1 MSSCNFHRI
10 TELTIETIPVSFPL
24 FLILKIISK
33 ITVQIALTSD
43 LGWEEVAE
51 RYTIVQCY
59 IVVAPRPR
67 IHRWELIQ
75 AHRPHIRFVSI
86 TCGINPIYYGNIVE
100 LICKCIIINGLAH
113 LDRMTYPLTP
123 RFVSIVGGVTLLYMY
138 L

>member
-1 MSSCNFHRI
+1 M
-10 TELTIETIPVSFPL
+10 TWV
-24 FLILKIISK
+24 
-33 ITVQIALTSD
+33 
-43 LGWEEVAE
+43 WEEVAE

-67 IHRWELIQ
+67 IHRWELIR

-123 RFVSIVGGVTLLYMY
+123 RFVSIVGGGLRYCTCIYRSVIILDKLDSFFIGVIY
-138 L
+138 